1 MRFCEI
7 GTCREH
13 GLCRRAREG
22 DPSVYVGAKGAVCC
36 TVRYKCP
43 VIGGRLV
50 EVGWMACL
58 VGCAVSGMPE
68 RLCGFVGSFKISSFD
83 T

>member
-36 TVRYKCP
+36 TVVECATN
-43 VIGGRLV
+43 VLSLVVDWLRLD
-50 EVGWMACL
+50 GWLALSGVPCR
-58 VGCAVSGMPE
+58 VCRRGCVA
-68 RLCGFVGSFKISSFD
+68 L
-83 T
+83 

>member
-36 TVRYKCP
+36 TVVECATC
-43 VIGGRLV
+43 VLSLVVDWLRLN
-50 EVGWMACL
+50 G
-58 VGCAVSGMPE
+58 
-68 RLCGFVGSFKISSFD
+68 
-83 T
+83 